1 MIDFYS
7 GTPGSGKS
15 LHVAEK
21 IYWKIRNGG
30 CVVCNFAIN
39 TDIFKVFDKKKKLK
53 KNYMRGT
60 CIQIENINLDP
71 IFLMNYSRAFFKRNK
86 KNQIIEGQAL
96 LVIDECQLMFNS
108 RSWNSYGRSEWVR
121 FFTQHRKFGYNV
133 ILVSQFDRL
142 VDRQI
147 RSLIE
152 NEYVHRK
159 MNNYKLY
166 GKIMGL
172 LFGGS
177 AFVAIKYWYP
187 MRTKKDGKLGAEYFG
202 ARKRYIEFYN
212 SYKIF

>member
-21 IYWKIRNGG
+21 IYWWLRTGG

-39 TDIFKVFDKKKKLK
+39 YDVFKTKKKNLLK
-53 KNYMRGT
+53 GT
-60 CIQIENINLDP
+60 CLQIENIMLDP
-71 IFLMNYSRAFFKRNK
+71 IFLMNYSRAFFKRDK
-86 KNQIIEGQAL
+86 KNRIVEGQAL

-108 RSWNSYGRSEWVR
+108 RDWQKNGRQDWIR
-121 FFTQHRKFGYNV
+121 FFTQHRKFGFNIV
-133 ILVSQFDRL
+133 LVSQFDRL

-152 NEYVHRK
+152 NEVVHRK
-159 MNNYKLY
+159 LSNYKIF
-166 GKIMGL
+166 GKIISL
-172 LFGGS
+172 FFGGS
-177 AFVAIKYWYP
+177 LFVAIKYWYCL
-187 MRTKKDGKLGAEYFG
+187 KNKQDGKLGVQYFR
-202 ARKRYIEFYN
+202 AKKRYIEFYD